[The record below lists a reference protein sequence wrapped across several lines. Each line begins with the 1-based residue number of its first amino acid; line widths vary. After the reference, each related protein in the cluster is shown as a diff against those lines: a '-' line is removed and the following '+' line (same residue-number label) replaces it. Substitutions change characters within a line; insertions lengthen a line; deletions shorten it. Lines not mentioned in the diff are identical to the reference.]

1 MQLRVKARVV
11 KEIYHNDNFYIL
23 ALSPMQENKD
33 LVISQYGTF
42 TCKGELS
49 MLTVGQDYELVL
61 EEINNDK
68 YGISYKVIDVP
79 SLNVDDLTDDDEM
92 QILRQITTDSQAEYV
107 HKAYPNF
114 IRLIINGEE
123 DKIDIN
129 KIYNVGVTR
138 LNIYKRLINEKFRYY
153 YLMKQTQPYEI
164 SMSDCK
170 LLLNKYRTIE
180 ECVYRI
186 ESEPY
191 YTLMEIL
198 GRTFEHIDKMILDV
212 QPDLKVSEKRC
223 EALIIG
229 VLRRNEIDGSTRLYA
244 NDLFYYI
251 KEEYDAKEL
260 LPMLKDVAVKSDLI
274 YFDEKTKDLSIMST
288 YLAECRIA
296 EFVKEK
302 IRNSK
307 KLDIDYTKYKNI
319 DDFTMSD
326 MQLNALKV
334 FCESN
339 VSVLAGNSGSGK
351 SQPIDTI
358 IPTPIGNRRLDDI
371 KVGDYVFDRLGNP
384 TKVLGVFPQG
394 MKDCYTVTLRD
405 GRKTQCND
413 EHLWSY
419 YTSKGNL
426 YTKTLRQMIDDGLYN
441 YSNGHK
447 MNKYKIP
454 TNKAVEYPKRDFDV
468 DPYVIG
474 SFIGNGCCRE
484 RALTLSSGD
493 EEQVAEVAR
502 LISAKSYKKSKCS
515 YSWHF
520 YTPNPHNYTIYY
532 QTKEILW
539 KYSNEICQL
548 SGNKRIPNEY
558 KYSSI
563 EQRYSLL
570 QGLFDTDG
578 HISNEPPR
586 FNVAYSTTSYGLA
599 KDIQEVLFSLGYS
612 CSLSIDKRPNK
623 NDCYSINVLIP
634 NKDKYKLFRLSRK
647 KERAL
652 KAKQYKKHRIY
663 DKISIVD
670 VKKESYQKEMVCILV
685 DNDEHLYLTNDYI
698 VTHNTSSVK
707 GLISLMEDNN
717 LTYTLLSPTGK
728 AARVLSES
736 TGRKAYTIHKRCFS
750 GDIDTDVII
759 VDECGMVSLDVFCML
774 LTSISNP
781 NARIVFV
788 GDPAQLSSIGLSKIF
803 DDLIKSNIVPMTML
817 TEVFRYKSDGSLFV
831 ATNIRQGKNFFN
843 DKEFVKYDENTLEY
857 SVNNNY
863 RFILTDDI
871 LNRTVTEYKKLLQKG
886 IKKENILI
894 LSPFNVGLF
903 GTYAIN
909 NEIQEMVNPAKPNEK
924 VQTRNVNK
932 TKIIF
937 RTGDLVINTKNDYEA
952 VKADNYY
959 QCAEI
964 EGASISDYNDYTT
977 VVNGQTGVIRDVV
990 DNGLIIQFDE
1000 DLIYVDKSKLN
1011 QLLLGY
1017 AISVHKSQGSTTD
1030 YSINIVSNAHK
1041 KMLTRGLLYV
1051 ATTRCKKA
1059 HIDIGD
1065 INAFKYALT
1074 VDDNDLRQTWLL
1086 DLLTKNA

>member
-23 ALSPMQENKD
+23 ALSPMQEDKD

-68 YGISYKVIDVP
+68 YGTSYKVIDVP

-260 LPMLKDVAVKSDLI
+260 LPMLKDVAIKSDLI
-274 YFDEKTKDLSIMST
+274 YFDEETKDLSIMST

-307 KLDIDYTKYKNI
+307 KLNIDYTKYKNI

-339 VSVLAGNSGSGK
+339 VSILSGNSGSGK
-351 SQPIDTI
+351 S
-358 IPTPIGNRRLDDI
+358 
-371 KVGDYVFDRLGNP
+371 
-384 TKVLGVFPQG
+384 
-394 MKDCYTVTLRD
+394 
-405 GRKTQCND
+405 
-413 EHLWSY
+413 
-419 YTSKGNL
+419 
-426 YTKTLRQMIDDGLYN
+426 
-441 YSNGHK
+441 
-447 MNKYKIP
+447 
-454 TNKAVEYPKRDFDV
+454 
-468 DPYVIG
+468 
-474 SFIGNGCCRE
+474 
-484 RALTLSSGD
+484 
-493 EEQVAEVAR
+493 
-502 LISAKSYKKSKCS
+502 
-515 YSWHF
+515 
-520 YTPNPHNYTIYY
+520 
-532 QTKEILW
+532 
-539 KYSNEICQL
+539 
-548 SGNKRIPNEY
+548 
-558 KYSSI
+558 
-563 EQRYSLL
+563 
-570 QGLFDTDG
+570 
-578 HISNEPPR
+578 
-586 FNVAYSTTSYGLA
+586 
-599 KDIQEVLFSLGYS
+599 
-612 CSLSIDKRPNK
+612 
-623 NDCYSINVLIP
+623 
-634 NKDKYKLFRLSRK
+634 
-647 KERAL
+647 
-652 KAKQYKKHRIY
+652 
-663 DKISIVD
+663 
-670 VKKESYQKEMVCILV
+670 
-685 DNDEHLYLTNDYI
+685 
-698 VTHNTSSVK
+698 SSVK
-707 GLISLMEDNN
+707 GLVSLMEDNN

-759 VDECGMVSLDVFCML
+759 VDECSMVSLDVFCML

-781 NARIVFV
+781 NARIVLV

-817 TEVFRYKSDGSLFV
+817 TEIFRYKSDGSLFV

-843 DKEFVKYDENTLEY
+843 DKEFVKYDDSTLEY
-857 SVNNNY
+857 SVNDNY

-886 IKKENILI
+886 IKKENILV

-924 VQTRNVNK
+924 VQIRNISK
-932 TKIIF
+932 TKIVF

-964 EGASISDYNDYTT
+964 EGASVSDYNDYAI
-977 VVNGQTGVIRDVV
+977 VVNGQTGIIRDVV
-990 DNGLIIQFDE
+990 DDGLIVQFDE

>member
-33 LVISQYGTF
+33 LAISQYGTF

-68 YGISYKVIDVP
+68 YGISYKVIDIP

-153 YLMKQTQPYEI
+153 YLMKQTKPYEI

-170 LLLNKYRTIE
+170 LLLNKYKTIE

-260 LPMLKDVAVKSDLI
+260 FPMLKDVAVKSDLI
-274 YFDEKTKDLSIMST
+274 YFDEETKDLSIMST

-339 VSVLAGNSGSGK
+339 VS
-351 SQPIDTI
+351 I
-358 IPTPIGNRRLDDI
+358 
-371 KVGDYVFDRLGNP
+371 
-384 TKVLGVFPQG
+384 
-394 MKDCYTVTLRD
+394 
-405 GRKTQCND
+405 
-413 EHLWSY
+413 
-419 YTSKGNL
+419 
-426 YTKTLRQMIDDGLYN
+426 
-441 YSNGHK
+441 
-447 MNKYKIP
+447 
-454 TNKAVEYPKRDFDV
+454 
-468 DPYVIG
+468 
-474 SFIGNGCCRE
+474 
-484 RALTLSSGD
+484 
-493 EEQVAEVAR
+493 
-502 LISAKSYKKSKCS
+502 
-515 YSWHF
+515 
-520 YTPNPHNYTIYY
+520 
-532 QTKEILW
+532 
-539 KYSNEICQL
+539 L
-548 SGNKRIPNEY
+548 SGTAGVGK
-558 KYSSI
+558 
-563 EQRYSLL
+563 
-570 QGLFDTDG
+570 T
-578 HISNEPPR
+578 
-586 FNVAYSTTSYGLA
+586 A
-599 KDIQEVLFSLGYS
+599 
-612 CSLSIDKRPNK
+612 
-623 NDCYSINVLIP
+623 
-634 NKDKYKLFRLSRK
+634 
-647 KERAL
+647 
-652 KAKQYKKHRIY
+652 
-663 DKISIVD
+663 
-670 VKKESYQKEMVCILV
+670 
-685 DNDEHLYLTNDYI
+685 
-698 VTHNTSSVK
+698 SVK

-774 LTSISNP
+774 LTSISNT

-803 DDLIKSNIVPMTML
+803 DDLIKSRIVPMTML

-831 ATNIRQGKNFFN
+831 ATNVRQGKNFFN
-843 DKEFVKYDENTLEY
+843 DKEFVKYDDSTLEY
-857 SVNNNY
+857 SVNDNY

-886 IKKENILI
+886 IKKENILV

-924 VQTRNVNK
+924 VQTRNISK
-932 TKIIF
+932 TKIVF

-964 EGASISDYNDYTT
+964 EGASVSDYNDYAT

-990 DNGLIIQFDE
+990 DDGLIIQFDE

>member
-61 EEINNDK
+61 EEMNSDK

-153 YLMKQTQPYEI
+153 YLMKQTQPYKI

-198 GRTFEHIDKMILDV
+198 GRTFEHIDKMILDI

-274 YFDEKTKDLSIMST
+274 YFDEETKDLSIMST

-307 KLDIDYTKYKNI
+307 KLNIDYTKYKNI

-339 VSVLAGNSGSGK
+339 VS
-351 SQPIDTI
+351 I
-358 IPTPIGNRRLDDI
+358 
-371 KVGDYVFDRLGNP
+371 
-384 TKVLGVFPQG
+384 
-394 MKDCYTVTLRD
+394 
-405 GRKTQCND
+405 
-413 EHLWSY
+413 
-419 YTSKGNL
+419 
-426 YTKTLRQMIDDGLYN
+426 
-441 YSNGHK
+441 
-447 MNKYKIP
+447 
-454 TNKAVEYPKRDFDV
+454 
-468 DPYVIG
+468 
-474 SFIGNGCCRE
+474 
-484 RALTLSSGD
+484 
-493 EEQVAEVAR
+493 
-502 LISAKSYKKSKCS
+502 
-515 YSWHF
+515 
-520 YTPNPHNYTIYY
+520 
-532 QTKEILW
+532 
-539 KYSNEICQL
+539 L
-548 SGNKRIPNEY
+548 SGTAGVGK
-558 KYSSI
+558 
-563 EQRYSLL
+563 
-570 QGLFDTDG
+570 T
-578 HISNEPPR
+578 
-586 FNVAYSTTSYGLA
+586 A
-599 KDIQEVLFSLGYS
+599 
-612 CSLSIDKRPNK
+612 
-623 NDCYSINVLIP
+623 
-634 NKDKYKLFRLSRK
+634 
-647 KERAL
+647 
-652 KAKQYKKHRIY
+652 
-663 DKISIVD
+663 
-670 VKKESYQKEMVCILV
+670 
-685 DNDEHLYLTNDYI
+685 
-698 VTHNTSSVK
+698 SVK

-774 LTSISNP
+774 LTSISNT

-803 DDLIKSNIVPMTML
+803 DDLIKSSVVPMTML

-831 ATNIRQGKNFFN
+831 ATNVRQGKNFFN
-843 DKEFVKYDENTLEY
+843 DKEFVKYDDSTLEY
-857 SVNNNY
+857 SVNDNY

-886 IKKENILI
+886 IKKENILV

-924 VQTRNVNK
+924 VQTRNISK
-932 TKIIF
+932 TKIVF

-964 EGASISDYNDYTT
+964 EGASVSDYNDYAT

-990 DNGLIIQFDE
+990 DDGLIIQFDE

>member
-33 LVISQYGTF
+33 LAISQYGTF

-61 EEINNDK
+61 EEINSDK

-107 HKAYPNF
+107 HEAYPNF

-129 KIYNVGVTR
+129 KIYNVGETR
-138 LNIYKRLINEKFRYY
+138 LKIYKRLINEKFRYY
-153 YLMKQTQPYEI
+153 YLMKQTQPYDI

-170 LLLNKYRTIE
+170 LLLSKYKTIE
-180 ECVYRI
+180 ECVDKI

-274 YFDEKTKDLSIMST
+274 YFDEETKDLSIMST
-288 YLAECRIA
+288 YLAECKIA

-326 MQLNALKV
+326 MQLNALKG

-339 VSVLAGNSGSGK
+339 
-351 SQPIDTI
+351 
-358 IPTPIGNRRLDDI
+358 
-371 KVGDYVFDRLGNP
+371 
-384 TKVLGVFPQG
+384 
-394 MKDCYTVTLRD
+394 
-405 GRKTQCND
+405 
-413 EHLWSY
+413 
-419 YTSKGNL
+419 
-426 YTKTLRQMIDDGLYN
+426 
-441 YSNGHK
+441 
-447 MNKYKIP
+447 
-454 TNKAVEYPKRDFDV
+454 
-468 DPYVIG
+468 
-474 SFIGNGCCRE
+474 
-484 RALTLSSGD
+484 
-493 EEQVAEVAR
+493 
-502 LISAKSYKKSKCS
+502 IS
-515 YSWHF
+515 
-520 YTPNPHNYTIYY
+520 I
-532 QTKEILW
+532 
-539 KYSNEICQL
+539 L
-548 SGNKRIPNEY
+548 SGTAGTGK
-558 KYSSI
+558 
-563 EQRYSLL
+563 
-570 QGLFDTDG
+570 T
-578 HISNEPPR
+578 
-586 FNVAYSTTSYGLA
+586 A
-599 KDIQEVLFSLGYS
+599 
-612 CSLSIDKRPNK
+612 
-623 NDCYSINVLIP
+623 
-634 NKDKYKLFRLSRK
+634 
-647 KERAL
+647 
-652 KAKQYKKHRIY
+652 
-663 DKISIVD
+663 
-670 VKKESYQKEMVCILV
+670 
-685 DNDEHLYLTNDYI
+685 
-698 VTHNTSSVK
+698 SVK

-750 GDIDTDVII
+750 GYIDTDVII

-781 NARIVFV
+781 NSRIVFV

-803 DDLIKSNIVPMTML
+803 DDLIKSHIVPMTML

-871 LNRTVTEYKKLLQKG
+871 LNRTVAEYKKLLQKG

-924 VQTRNVNK
+924 VQTRNMNK

-990 DNGLIIQFDE
+990 NDGLIIQFDE

>member
-33 LVISQYGTF
+33 LAISQYGTF

-68 YGISYKVIDVP
+68 YGTSYKVIDVP

-153 YLMKQTQPYEI
+153 YLMKQTQPYEV

-180 ECVYRI
+180 ECVCRI

-274 YFDEKTKDLSIMST
+274 YFDEETKDLSIMST
-288 YLAECRIA
+288 YLAECKIA

-307 KLDIDYTKYKNI
+307 KLNIDYTKYKNI

-339 VSVLAGNSGSGK
+339 VS
-351 SQPIDTI
+351 I
-358 IPTPIGNRRLDDI
+358 
-371 KVGDYVFDRLGNP
+371 
-384 TKVLGVFPQG
+384 
-394 MKDCYTVTLRD
+394 
-405 GRKTQCND
+405 
-413 EHLWSY
+413 
-419 YTSKGNL
+419 
-426 YTKTLRQMIDDGLYN
+426 
-441 YSNGHK
+441 
-447 MNKYKIP
+447 
-454 TNKAVEYPKRDFDV
+454 
-468 DPYVIG
+468 
-474 SFIGNGCCRE
+474 
-484 RALTLSSGD
+484 
-493 EEQVAEVAR
+493 
-502 LISAKSYKKSKCS
+502 
-515 YSWHF
+515 
-520 YTPNPHNYTIYY
+520 
-532 QTKEILW
+532 
-539 KYSNEICQL
+539 L
-548 SGNKRIPNEY
+548 SGTAGVGK
-558 KYSSI
+558 
-563 EQRYSLL
+563 
-570 QGLFDTDG
+570 T
-578 HISNEPPR
+578 
-586 FNVAYSTTSYGLA
+586 A
-599 KDIQEVLFSLGYS
+599 
-612 CSLSIDKRPNK
+612 
-623 NDCYSINVLIP
+623 
-634 NKDKYKLFRLSRK
+634 
-647 KERAL
+647 
-652 KAKQYKKHRIY
+652 
-663 DKISIVD
+663 
-670 VKKESYQKEMVCILV
+670 
-685 DNDEHLYLTNDYI
+685 
-698 VTHNTSSVK
+698 SVK

-774 LTSISNP
+774 LTSISNT

-803 DDLIKSNIVPMTML
+803 DDLIKSSVVPMTML

-831 ATNIRQGKNFFN
+831 ATNVRQGKNFFN
-843 DKEFVKYDENTLEY
+843 DKEFVKYDDSTLEY
-857 SVNNNY
+857 SVNDNY

-886 IKKENILI
+886 IKKENILV

-924 VQTRNVNK
+924 VQIRNISK
-932 TKIIF
+932 TKIVF

-964 EGASISDYNDYTT
+964 EGASVSDYNDYAT
-977 VVNGQTGVIRDVV
+977 VVNGQTGIIRDVV
-990 DNGLIIQFDE
+990 NDGLIIQFDE

>member
-68 YGISYKVIDVP
+68 YGTSYKVIDIP
-79 SLNVDDLTDDDEM
+79 SLNVDDLTDDDEI

-198 GRTFEHIDKMILDV
+198 GRTFEHIDKMILDI

-274 YFDEKTKDLSIMST
+274 YFDEETKDLSIMST

-307 KLDIDYTKYKNI
+307 KLDIDYTKYKDI

-339 VSVLAGNSGSGK
+339 VSILAGNSGSGK
-351 SQPIDTI
+351 S
-358 IPTPIGNRRLDDI
+358 
-371 KVGDYVFDRLGNP
+371 
-384 TKVLGVFPQG
+384 
-394 MKDCYTVTLRD
+394 
-405 GRKTQCND
+405 
-413 EHLWSY
+413 
-419 YTSKGNL
+419 
-426 YTKTLRQMIDDGLYN
+426 
-441 YSNGHK
+441 
-447 MNKYKIP
+447 
-454 TNKAVEYPKRDFDV
+454 
-468 DPYVIG
+468 
-474 SFIGNGCCRE
+474 
-484 RALTLSSGD
+484 
-493 EEQVAEVAR
+493 
-502 LISAKSYKKSKCS
+502 
-515 YSWHF
+515 
-520 YTPNPHNYTIYY
+520 
-532 QTKEILW
+532 
-539 KYSNEICQL
+539 
-548 SGNKRIPNEY
+548 
-558 KYSSI
+558 
-563 EQRYSLL
+563 
-570 QGLFDTDG
+570 
-578 HISNEPPR
+578 
-586 FNVAYSTTSYGLA
+586 
-599 KDIQEVLFSLGYS
+599 
-612 CSLSIDKRPNK
+612 
-623 NDCYSINVLIP
+623 
-634 NKDKYKLFRLSRK
+634 
-647 KERAL
+647 
-652 KAKQYKKHRIY
+652 
-663 DKISIVD
+663 
-670 VKKESYQKEMVCILV
+670 
-685 DNDEHLYLTNDYI
+685 
-698 VTHNTSSVK
+698 SSVK
-707 GLISLMEDNN
+707 GLVSLMEDNN

-781 NARIVFV
+781 NARIVLV

-817 TEVFRYKSDGSLFV
+817 TEIFRYKSDGSLFV

-843 DKEFVKYDENTLEY
+843 DKEFVKYDDSTLEY
-857 SVNNNY
+857 SVNDNY

-886 IKKENILI
+886 IKKENILV
-894 LSPFNVGLF
+894 LSPFNVGIF

-924 VQTRNVNK
+924 VQIRNISK
-932 TKIIF
+932 TKIVF

-964 EGASISDYNDYTT
+964 EGASVSDYNDYAT
-977 VVNGQTGVIRDVV
+977 VVNGQTGIIRDVV
-990 DNGLIIQFDE
+990 DDGLIIQFDE

>member
-33 LVISQYGTF
+33 LAISQYGTF

-49 MLTVGQDYELVL
+49 MLTVGQYYELVL

-68 YGISYKVIDVP
+68 YGTSYKVIDVP

-274 YFDEKTKDLSIMST
+274 YFDEETKDLSIMST

-319 DDFTMSD
+319 DDFTMSN

-339 VSVLAGNSGSGK
+339 VS
-351 SQPIDTI
+351 I
-358 IPTPIGNRRLDDI
+358 
-371 KVGDYVFDRLGNP
+371 
-384 TKVLGVFPQG
+384 
-394 MKDCYTVTLRD
+394 
-405 GRKTQCND
+405 
-413 EHLWSY
+413 
-419 YTSKGNL
+419 
-426 YTKTLRQMIDDGLYN
+426 
-441 YSNGHK
+441 
-447 MNKYKIP
+447 
-454 TNKAVEYPKRDFDV
+454 
-468 DPYVIG
+468 
-474 SFIGNGCCRE
+474 
-484 RALTLSSGD
+484 
-493 EEQVAEVAR
+493 
-502 LISAKSYKKSKCS
+502 
-515 YSWHF
+515 
-520 YTPNPHNYTIYY
+520 
-532 QTKEILW
+532 
-539 KYSNEICQL
+539 L
-548 SGNKRIPNEY
+548 SGTAGTGK
-558 KYSSI
+558 
-563 EQRYSLL
+563 
-570 QGLFDTDG
+570 
-578 HISNEPPR
+578 
-586 FNVAYSTTSYGLA
+586 
-599 KDIQEVLFSLGYS
+599 
-612 CSLSIDKRPNK
+612 
-623 NDCYSINVLIP
+623 
-634 NKDKYKLFRLSRK
+634 
-647 KERAL
+647 
-652 KAKQYKKHRIY
+652 
-663 DKISIVD
+663 
-670 VKKESYQKEMVCILV
+670 
-685 DNDEHLYLTNDYI
+685 
-698 VTHNTSSVK
+698 TSSVK

-774 LTSISNP
+774 LTSISNT

-803 DDLIKSNIVPMTML
+803 DDLIKSSVVPMTML

-831 ATNIRQGKNFFN
+831 ATNVRQGKNFFN
-843 DKEFVKYDENTLEY
+843 DKEFVKYDDSTLEY
-857 SVNNNY
+857 SVNDNY

-871 LNRTVTEYKKLLQKG
+871 LNRTVAEYKKLLQNG
-886 IKKENILI
+886 IKKENILV

-924 VQTRNVNK
+924 VQTRNISK
-932 TKIIF
+932 TKIVF

-964 EGASISDYNDYTT
+964 EGASVSDYNDYAT

-990 DNGLIIQFDE
+990 DDGLIIQFDE

-1030 YSINIVSNAHK
+1030 YIINIVSNAHK

>member
-23 ALSPMQENKD
+23 ALSPMQEYKD

-49 MLTVGQDYELVL
+49 MLTVGQDYELVI
-61 EEINNDK
+61 EEMNSDK

-107 HKAYPNF
+107 HEAYPNF

-123 DKIDIN
+123 DKIDTN
-129 KIYNVGVTR
+129 KIYNVGETR
-138 LNIYKRLINEKFRYY
+138 LKVYKRLINEKFRYY
-153 YLMKQTQPYEI
+153 YLMKQTQPYDI

-170 LLLNKYRTIE
+170 LLLSRYKTIE
-180 ECVYRI
+180 ECVDKI

-198 GRTFEHIDKMILDV
+198 GRTFEHIDKMILDI

-260 LPMLKDVAVKSDLI
+260 LPMLKDVAVESDLI
-274 YFDEKTKDLSIMST
+274 YFDEETKDLSIMST

-302 IRNSK
+302 IKNSK

-319 DDFTMSD
+319 DNFTMSD

-339 VSVLAGNSGSGK
+339 ISILAGNSGSGK
-351 SQPIDTI
+351 S
-358 IPTPIGNRRLDDI
+358 
-371 KVGDYVFDRLGNP
+371 
-384 TKVLGVFPQG
+384 
-394 MKDCYTVTLRD
+394 
-405 GRKTQCND
+405 
-413 EHLWSY
+413 
-419 YTSKGNL
+419 
-426 YTKTLRQMIDDGLYN
+426 
-441 YSNGHK
+441 
-447 MNKYKIP
+447 
-454 TNKAVEYPKRDFDV
+454 
-468 DPYVIG
+468 
-474 SFIGNGCCRE
+474 
-484 RALTLSSGD
+484 
-493 EEQVAEVAR
+493 
-502 LISAKSYKKSKCS
+502 
-515 YSWHF
+515 
-520 YTPNPHNYTIYY
+520 
-532 QTKEILW
+532 
-539 KYSNEICQL
+539 
-548 SGNKRIPNEY
+548 
-558 KYSSI
+558 
-563 EQRYSLL
+563 
-570 QGLFDTDG
+570 
-578 HISNEPPR
+578 
-586 FNVAYSTTSYGLA
+586 
-599 KDIQEVLFSLGYS
+599 
-612 CSLSIDKRPNK
+612 
-623 NDCYSINVLIP
+623 
-634 NKDKYKLFRLSRK
+634 
-647 KERAL
+647 
-652 KAKQYKKHRIY
+652 
-663 DKISIVD
+663 
-670 VKKESYQKEMVCILV
+670 
-685 DNDEHLYLTNDYI
+685 
-698 VTHNTSSVK
+698 SSVK
-707 GLISLMEDNN
+707 GLVSLMEDNH

-774 LTSISNP
+774 LTSISNS

-817 TEVFRYKSDGSLFV
+817 TEIFRYKSDGSLFV

-843 DKEFVKYDENTLEY
+843 DKEFVKYNENTLEY
-857 SVNNNY
+857 SVNDNY

-886 IKKENILI
+886 IKKENILV

-924 VQTRNVNK
+924 VQTRNISK
-932 TKIIF
+932 TKIVF

-964 EGASISDYNDYTT
+964 DGASVYDYNDYAT
-977 VVNGQTGVIRDVV
+977 VVNGQTGIIRDVV
-990 DNGLIIQFDE
+990 DDGLIIQFDE

-1030 YSINIVSNAHK
+1030 YSINIVSNTHK
-1041 KMLTRGLLYV
+1041 KMLTKGLLYV
-1051 ATTRCKKA
+1051 ATTRCRKA

>member
-68 YGISYKVIDVP
+68 YGTSYKVIDIP

-198 GRTFEHIDKMILDV
+198 GHTFEHIDKMILDV

-274 YFDEKTKDLSIMST
+274 YFDEETKDLSIMST

-339 VSVLAGNSGSGK
+339 VS
-351 SQPIDTI
+351 I
-358 IPTPIGNRRLDDI
+358 
-371 KVGDYVFDRLGNP
+371 
-384 TKVLGVFPQG
+384 
-394 MKDCYTVTLRD
+394 
-405 GRKTQCND
+405 
-413 EHLWSY
+413 
-419 YTSKGNL
+419 
-426 YTKTLRQMIDDGLYN
+426 
-441 YSNGHK
+441 
-447 MNKYKIP
+447 
-454 TNKAVEYPKRDFDV
+454 
-468 DPYVIG
+468 
-474 SFIGNGCCRE
+474 
-484 RALTLSSGD
+484 
-493 EEQVAEVAR
+493 
-502 LISAKSYKKSKCS
+502 
-515 YSWHF
+515 
-520 YTPNPHNYTIYY
+520 
-532 QTKEILW
+532 
-539 KYSNEICQL
+539 L
-548 SGNKRIPNEY
+548 SGTAGVGK
-558 KYSSI
+558 
-563 EQRYSLL
+563 
-570 QGLFDTDG
+570 T
-578 HISNEPPR
+578 
-586 FNVAYSTTSYGLA
+586 A
-599 KDIQEVLFSLGYS
+599 
-612 CSLSIDKRPNK
+612 
-623 NDCYSINVLIP
+623 
-634 NKDKYKLFRLSRK
+634 
-647 KERAL
+647 
-652 KAKQYKKHRIY
+652 
-663 DKISIVD
+663 
-670 VKKESYQKEMVCILV
+670 
-685 DNDEHLYLTNDYI
+685 
-698 VTHNTSSVK
+698 SVK

-774 LTSISNP
+774 LTSISNS

-831 ATNIRQGKNFFN
+831 ATNIRKGKNFFN

-871 LNRTVTEYKKLLQKG
+871 LNRTVAEYKKLLQKG

-924 VQTRNVNK
+924 VQIRNINK

>member
-23 ALSPMQENKD
+23 ALSPMQEYKD

-61 EEINNDK
+61 EEMNNDR

-107 HKAYPNF
+107 HEAYPNF

-123 DKIDIN
+123 DKIDTN
-129 KIYNVGVTR
+129 KIYNVGETR
-138 LNIYKRLINEKFRYY
+138 LKVYKRLINEKFRYY
-153 YLMKQTQPYEI
+153 YLMKQTQPYDI

-170 LLLNKYRTIE
+170 LLLSKYKTIE
-180 ECVYRI
+180 ECVDKI

-198 GRTFEHIDKMILDV
+198 GRTFEHIDKMILDI

-223 EALIIG
+223 EALITG

-260 LPMLKDVAVKSDLI
+260 LPMLKDVAVESDLI
-274 YFDEKTKDLSIMST
+274 YFDEETKDLSIMST

-302 IRNSK
+302 IKNSK

-339 VSVLAGNSGSGK
+339 ISILSGNSGCGK
-351 SQPIDTI
+351 T
-358 IPTPIGNRRLDDI
+358 
-371 KVGDYVFDRLGNP
+371 
-384 TKVLGVFPQG
+384 
-394 MKDCYTVTLRD
+394 
-405 GRKTQCND
+405 
-413 EHLWSY
+413 
-419 YTSKGNL
+419 
-426 YTKTLRQMIDDGLYN
+426 
-441 YSNGHK
+441 
-447 MNKYKIP
+447 
-454 TNKAVEYPKRDFDV
+454 A
-468 DPYVIG
+468 
-474 SFIGNGCCRE
+474 
-484 RALTLSSGD
+484 A
-493 EEQVAEVAR
+493 
-502 LISAKSYKKSKCS
+502 
-515 YSWHF
+515 
-520 YTPNPHNYTIYY
+520 
-532 QTKEILW
+532 
-539 KYSNEICQL
+539 
-548 SGNKRIPNEY
+548 
-558 KYSSI
+558 
-563 EQRYSLL
+563 
-570 QGLFDTDG
+570 
-578 HISNEPPR
+578 
-586 FNVAYSTTSYGLA
+586 
-599 KDIQEVLFSLGYS
+599 
-612 CSLSIDKRPNK
+612 
-623 NDCYSINVLIP
+623 
-634 NKDKYKLFRLSRK
+634 
-647 KERAL
+647 
-652 KAKQYKKHRIY
+652 
-663 DKISIVD
+663 
-670 VKKESYQKEMVCILV
+670 
-685 DNDEHLYLTNDYI
+685 
-698 VTHNTSSVK
+698 VK
-707 GLISLMEDNN
+707 GLISLMEDKN

-750 GDIDTDVII
+750 GDIDTDAII

-817 TEVFRYKSDGSLFV
+817 TEVFRYKSNGSLFV

-857 SVNNNY
+857 SVNDNY

-871 LNRTVTEYKKLLQKG
+871 LNRTVNEYKKLLQKG
-886 IKKENILI
+886 IKKESILV

-924 VQTRNVNK
+924 VQTRNIGK
-932 TKIIF
+932 TKIVF

-964 EGASISDYNDYTT
+964 EGASVYDYNDYAT
-977 VVNGQTGVIRDVV
+977 VVNGQTGIIRDVV
-990 DNGLIIQFDE
+990 DDGLIIQFDE

-1041 KMLTRGLLYV
+1041 KMLTKGLLYV
-1051 ATTRCKKA
+1051 ATTRCRKA

-1086 DLLTKNA
+1086 DLLTKNT

>member
-61 EEINNDK
+61 KEMNSDK

-129 KIYNVGVTR
+129 KIYNVGETR
-138 LNIYKRLINEKFRYY
+138 LKIYKRLINEKFRYY

-198 GRTFEHIDKMILDV
+198 GRTFEHIDKMILDI

-229 VLRRNEIDGSTRLYA
+229 VLHRNEIDGSTRLYA

-274 YFDEKTKDLSIMST
+274 YFDEETKDLSIMST

-307 KLDIDYTKYKNI
+307 KLNIDYTKYKNI

-339 VSVLAGNSGSGK
+339 VS
-351 SQPIDTI
+351 I
-358 IPTPIGNRRLDDI
+358 
-371 KVGDYVFDRLGNP
+371 
-384 TKVLGVFPQG
+384 
-394 MKDCYTVTLRD
+394 
-405 GRKTQCND
+405 
-413 EHLWSY
+413 
-419 YTSKGNL
+419 
-426 YTKTLRQMIDDGLYN
+426 
-441 YSNGHK
+441 
-447 MNKYKIP
+447 
-454 TNKAVEYPKRDFDV
+454 
-468 DPYVIG
+468 
-474 SFIGNGCCRE
+474 
-484 RALTLSSGD
+484 
-493 EEQVAEVAR
+493 
-502 LISAKSYKKSKCS
+502 
-515 YSWHF
+515 
-520 YTPNPHNYTIYY
+520 
-532 QTKEILW
+532 
-539 KYSNEICQL
+539 L
-548 SGNKRIPNEY
+548 SGTAGVGK
-558 KYSSI
+558 
-563 EQRYSLL
+563 
-570 QGLFDTDG
+570 T
-578 HISNEPPR
+578 
-586 FNVAYSTTSYGLA
+586 A
-599 KDIQEVLFSLGYS
+599 
-612 CSLSIDKRPNK
+612 
-623 NDCYSINVLIP
+623 
-634 NKDKYKLFRLSRK
+634 
-647 KERAL
+647 
-652 KAKQYKKHRIY
+652 
-663 DKISIVD
+663 
-670 VKKESYQKEMVCILV
+670 
-685 DNDEHLYLTNDYI
+685 
-698 VTHNTSSVK
+698 SVK

-774 LTSISNP
+774 LTSISNT

-803 DDLIKSNIVPMTML
+803 DDLIKSSVVPMTML

-831 ATNIRQGKNFFN
+831 ATNVRQGKNFFN
-843 DKEFVKYDENTLEY
+843 DKEFVKYDDSTLEY
-857 SVNNNY
+857 SVNDNY

-886 IKKENILI
+886 IKKENILV

-977 VVNGQTGVIRDVV
+977 IVNGQTGVIRDVV

>member
-61 EEINNDK
+61 EEMNSDK

-107 HKAYPNF
+107 HEAYPNF

-123 DKIDIN
+123 DKIDTN
-129 KIYNVGVTR
+129 KIYNVGETR
-138 LNIYKRLINEKFRYY
+138 LKVYKRLINEKFRYY
-153 YLMKQTQPYEI
+153 YLMKQTKPYDI

-170 LLLNKYRTIE
+170 LLLSRYKTIE
-180 ECVYRI
+180 ECVDKI

-198 GRTFEHIDKMILDV
+198 GRTFEHIDKMILDI
-212 QPDLKVSEKRC
+212 QPDLKMSEKRC

-260 LPMLKDVAVKSDLI
+260 LPMLKDVAVESDLI
-274 YFDEKTKDLSIMST
+274 YFDEETKDLSIMAT

-302 IRNSK
+302 IKNSK
-307 KLDIDYTKYKNI
+307 KLDIGYTKYKNI
-319 DDFTMSD
+319 DNFTMSD

-339 VSVLAGNSGSGK
+339 ISILAGNSGSGK
-351 SQPIDTI
+351 S
-358 IPTPIGNRRLDDI
+358 
-371 KVGDYVFDRLGNP
+371 
-384 TKVLGVFPQG
+384 
-394 MKDCYTVTLRD
+394 
-405 GRKTQCND
+405 
-413 EHLWSY
+413 
-419 YTSKGNL
+419 
-426 YTKTLRQMIDDGLYN
+426 
-441 YSNGHK
+441 
-447 MNKYKIP
+447 
-454 TNKAVEYPKRDFDV
+454 A
-468 DPYVIG
+468 
-474 SFIGNGCCRE
+474 
-484 RALTLSSGD
+484 
-493 EEQVAEVAR
+493 
-502 LISAKSYKKSKCS
+502 
-515 YSWHF
+515 
-520 YTPNPHNYTIYY
+520 
-532 QTKEILW
+532 
-539 KYSNEICQL
+539 
-548 SGNKRIPNEY
+548 
-558 KYSSI
+558 
-563 EQRYSLL
+563 
-570 QGLFDTDG
+570 
-578 HISNEPPR
+578 
-586 FNVAYSTTSYGLA
+586 
-599 KDIQEVLFSLGYS
+599 
-612 CSLSIDKRPNK
+612 
-623 NDCYSINVLIP
+623 
-634 NKDKYKLFRLSRK
+634 
-647 KERAL
+647 
-652 KAKQYKKHRIY
+652 
-663 DKISIVD
+663 
-670 VKKESYQKEMVCILV
+670 
-685 DNDEHLYLTNDYI
+685 
-698 VTHNTSSVK
+698 SVK
-707 GLISLMEDNN
+707 GLVSLMEDNN

-774 LTSISNP
+774 LTSISNS
-781 NARIVFV
+781 NTRIVFV

-817 TEVFRYKSDGSLFV
+817 TEIFRYKSDGSLFV

-843 DKEFVKYDENTLEY
+843 DKEFVKYNENTLEY
-857 SVNNNY
+857 SVNDNY

-871 LNRTVTEYKKLLQKG
+871 LNRTVTEYKKLLQNG
-886 IKKENILI
+886 IKKENILV

-924 VQTRNVNK
+924 VQTRNISK
-932 TKIIF
+932 TKIVF

-964 EGASISDYNDYTT
+964 DGASVYDYNDYAT
-977 VVNGQTGVIRDVV
+977 VVNGQTGIIRDVV
-990 DNGLIIQFDE
+990 DDGLIIQFDE

-1041 KMLTRGLLYV
+1041 KMLTKGLLYV
-1051 ATTRCKKA
+1051 ATTRCRKA

>member
-61 EEINNDK
+61 EEMNSDK
-68 YGISYKVIDVP
+68 YGISYKVIDIP
-79 SLNVDDLTDDDEM
+79 SLNVDDLTDDDEI

-274 YFDEKTKDLSIMST
+274 YFDEETKDLSIMST

-307 KLDIDYTKYKNI
+307 KLNIDYTKYKNI

-339 VSVLAGNSGSGK
+339 VS
-351 SQPIDTI
+351 I
-358 IPTPIGNRRLDDI
+358 
-371 KVGDYVFDRLGNP
+371 
-384 TKVLGVFPQG
+384 
-394 MKDCYTVTLRD
+394 
-405 GRKTQCND
+405 
-413 EHLWSY
+413 
-419 YTSKGNL
+419 
-426 YTKTLRQMIDDGLYN
+426 
-441 YSNGHK
+441 
-447 MNKYKIP
+447 
-454 TNKAVEYPKRDFDV
+454 
-468 DPYVIG
+468 
-474 SFIGNGCCRE
+474 
-484 RALTLSSGD
+484 
-493 EEQVAEVAR
+493 
-502 LISAKSYKKSKCS
+502 
-515 YSWHF
+515 
-520 YTPNPHNYTIYY
+520 
-532 QTKEILW
+532 
-539 KYSNEICQL
+539 L
-548 SGNKRIPNEY
+548 SGTAGVGK
-558 KYSSI
+558 
-563 EQRYSLL
+563 
-570 QGLFDTDG
+570 T
-578 HISNEPPR
+578 
-586 FNVAYSTTSYGLA
+586 A
-599 KDIQEVLFSLGYS
+599 
-612 CSLSIDKRPNK
+612 
-623 NDCYSINVLIP
+623 
-634 NKDKYKLFRLSRK
+634 
-647 KERAL
+647 
-652 KAKQYKKHRIY
+652 
-663 DKISIVD
+663 
-670 VKKESYQKEMVCILV
+670 
-685 DNDEHLYLTNDYI
+685 
-698 VTHNTSSVK
+698 SVK

-750 GDIDTDVII
+750 GDINTDVII

-774 LTSISNP
+774 LTSISNT

-803 DDLIKSNIVPMTML
+803 DDLIKSSVVPMTML

-831 ATNIRQGKNFFN
+831 ATNVRQGKNFFN
-843 DKEFVKYDENTLEY
+843 DKEFVKYDDSTLEY
-857 SVNNNY
+857 SVNDNY

-886 IKKENILI
+886 IKKENILV

-924 VQTRNVNK
+924 VQTRNISK
-932 TKIIF
+932 TKIVF

-964 EGASISDYNDYTT
+964 EGASVSDYNDYAT

-990 DNGLIIQFDE
+990 DNGLIVQFDE

>member
-1 MQLRVKARVV
+1 MQLKVKAKVIR
-11 KEIYHNDNFYIL
+11 EIYHNDNFYIL
-23 ALSPMQENKD
+23 ALSPMKIYDNIE
-33 LVISQYGTF
+33 ITQYGTF

-49 MLTVGQDYELVL
+49 MLTVGQEYDLVI
-61 EEINNDK
+61 EPISNDK
-68 YGISYKVIDVP
+68 YGTCYKVVDVP
-79 SLNVDDLTDDDEM
+79 SLKVEDLSDDDELE
-92 QILRQITTDSQAEYV
+92 ILRTITTNFQADYV

-114 IRLIINGEE
+114 IRLILNGEE
-123 DKIDIN
+123 DKIDIKN
-129 KIYNVGVTR
+129 IYNVGETR
-138 LNIYKRLINEKFRYY
+138 LKVYKRLINEKFRYY
-153 YLMKQTQPYEI
+153 YLMKQTKEYKI

-170 LLLNKYRTIE
+170 LLLSKFKTIE
-180 ECVYRI
+180 ECVKKI
-186 ESEPY
+186 NNTPY
-191 YTLMEIL
+191 FILMEVL
-198 GRTFEHIDKMILDV
+198 GRTFENIDKMILDI
-212 QPDLKVSEKRC
+212 QPDLKVSKQRC

-229 VLRRNEIDGSTRLYA
+229 VLRRNEVDGSTRLYA

-260 LPMLKDVAVKSDLI
+260 LPMLKDVAVESDLI
-274 YFDEKTKDLSIMST
+274 YYDEKTKDLSIMST
-288 YLAECRIA
+288 YLAEYRIA
-296 EFVKEK
+296 DFVKEK
-302 IRNSK
+302 IKNSK

-319 DDFTMSD
+319 DNFTMSD

-339 VSVLAGNSGSGK
+339 ISILAGNSGSGK

-358 IPTPIGNRRLDDI
+358 IPTPIGNRKLGDI

-441 YSNGHK
+441 YSNRSK

-454 TNKAVEYPKRDFDV
+454 TNKAVEYPKMDFDV

-502 LISAKSYKKSKCS
+502 LISAKSYKKSKYS

-520 YTPNPHNYTIYY
+520 YTPNPHNNTIYY
-532 QTKEILW
+532 QTKEILG

-612 CSLSIDKRPNK
+612 CSLSIDKIPNK

-781 NARIVFV
+781 NARIVLV

-817 TEVFRYKSDGSLFV
+817 TEIFRYKSDGSLFV

-843 DKEFVKYDENTLEY
+843 DKEFVKYNENTLEY

-871 LNRTVTEYKKLLQKG
+871 LNRTVAEYKKLLQKG
-886 IKKENILI
+886 IKKENILV

-977 VVNGQTGVIRDVV
+977 IVNGQTGVIRDVV

>member
-61 EEINNDK
+61 EEMNSDK

-198 GRTFEHIDKMILDV
+198 GRTFEHIDKMILDI

-274 YFDEKTKDLSIMST
+274 YFDEETKDLSIMST

-307 KLDIDYTKYKNI
+307 KLNIDYTKYKNI

-339 VSVLAGNSGSGK
+339 VS
-351 SQPIDTI
+351 I
-358 IPTPIGNRRLDDI
+358 
-371 KVGDYVFDRLGNP
+371 
-384 TKVLGVFPQG
+384 
-394 MKDCYTVTLRD
+394 
-405 GRKTQCND
+405 
-413 EHLWSY
+413 
-419 YTSKGNL
+419 
-426 YTKTLRQMIDDGLYN
+426 
-441 YSNGHK
+441 
-447 MNKYKIP
+447 
-454 TNKAVEYPKRDFDV
+454 
-468 DPYVIG
+468 
-474 SFIGNGCCRE
+474 
-484 RALTLSSGD
+484 
-493 EEQVAEVAR
+493 
-502 LISAKSYKKSKCS
+502 
-515 YSWHF
+515 
-520 YTPNPHNYTIYY
+520 
-532 QTKEILW
+532 
-539 KYSNEICQL
+539 L
-548 SGNKRIPNEY
+548 SGTAGVGK
-558 KYSSI
+558 
-563 EQRYSLL
+563 
-570 QGLFDTDG
+570 T
-578 HISNEPPR
+578 
-586 FNVAYSTTSYGLA
+586 A
-599 KDIQEVLFSLGYS
+599 
-612 CSLSIDKRPNK
+612 
-623 NDCYSINVLIP
+623 
-634 NKDKYKLFRLSRK
+634 
-647 KERAL
+647 
-652 KAKQYKKHRIY
+652 
-663 DKISIVD
+663 
-670 VKKESYQKEMVCILV
+670 
-685 DNDEHLYLTNDYI
+685 
-698 VTHNTSSVK
+698 SVK

-774 LTSISNP
+774 LTSISNT

-803 DDLIKSNIVPMTML
+803 DDLIKSSVVPMTML

-831 ATNIRQGKNFFN
+831 ATNVRQGKNFFN
-843 DKEFVKYDENTLEY
+843 DKEFVKYDDSTLEY
-857 SVNNNY
+857 SVNDNY

-886 IKKENILI
+886 IKKENILV

-924 VQTRNVNK
+924 VQTRNISK
-932 TKIIF
+932 TKIVF

-964 EGASISDYNDYTT
+964 EGASVSDYNDYAT

-990 DNGLIIQFDE
+990 DDGLIIQFDE

>member
-33 LVISQYGTF
+33 LAISQYGTF

-68 YGISYKVIDVP
+68 YGTSYKVIDVP

-180 ECVYRI
+180 ECVCRI

-274 YFDEKTKDLSIMST
+274 YFDEETKDLSIMST
-288 YLAECRIA
+288 YLAECKIA

-307 KLDIDYTKYKNI
+307 KLNIDYTKYKNI

-339 VSVLAGNSGSGK
+339 VS
-351 SQPIDTI
+351 I
-358 IPTPIGNRRLDDI
+358 
-371 KVGDYVFDRLGNP
+371 
-384 TKVLGVFPQG
+384 
-394 MKDCYTVTLRD
+394 
-405 GRKTQCND
+405 
-413 EHLWSY
+413 
-419 YTSKGNL
+419 
-426 YTKTLRQMIDDGLYN
+426 
-441 YSNGHK
+441 
-447 MNKYKIP
+447 
-454 TNKAVEYPKRDFDV
+454 
-468 DPYVIG
+468 
-474 SFIGNGCCRE
+474 
-484 RALTLSSGD
+484 
-493 EEQVAEVAR
+493 
-502 LISAKSYKKSKCS
+502 
-515 YSWHF
+515 
-520 YTPNPHNYTIYY
+520 
-532 QTKEILW
+532 
-539 KYSNEICQL
+539 L
-548 SGNKRIPNEY
+548 SGTAGVGK
-558 KYSSI
+558 
-563 EQRYSLL
+563 
-570 QGLFDTDG
+570 T
-578 HISNEPPR
+578 
-586 FNVAYSTTSYGLA
+586 A
-599 KDIQEVLFSLGYS
+599 
-612 CSLSIDKRPNK
+612 
-623 NDCYSINVLIP
+623 
-634 NKDKYKLFRLSRK
+634 
-647 KERAL
+647 
-652 KAKQYKKHRIY
+652 
-663 DKISIVD
+663 
-670 VKKESYQKEMVCILV
+670 
-685 DNDEHLYLTNDYI
+685 
-698 VTHNTSSVK
+698 SVK

-774 LTSISNP
+774 LTSISNT

-803 DDLIKSNIVPMTML
+803 DDLIKSSVVPMTML

-831 ATNIRQGKNFFN
+831 ATNVRQGKNFFN
-843 DKEFVKYDENTLEY
+843 DKEFVKYDDSTLEY
-857 SVNNNY
+857 SVNDNY

-886 IKKENILI
+886 IKKENILV

-924 VQTRNVNK
+924 VQTRNISK
-932 TKIIF
+932 TKIVF

-964 EGASISDYNDYTT
+964 EGASVSDYNDYAT

-990 DNGLIIQFDE
+990 NDGLIIQFDE

>member
-68 YGISYKVIDVP
+68 YGTSYKVIDIP

-212 QPDLKVSEKRC
+212 QPNLKVSEKRC

-274 YFDEKTKDLSIMST
+274 YFDEETKDLSIMST

-307 KLDIDYTKYKNI
+307 KLNIDYTKYKNI

-339 VSVLAGNSGSGK
+339 VS
-351 SQPIDTI
+351 I
-358 IPTPIGNRRLDDI
+358 
-371 KVGDYVFDRLGNP
+371 
-384 TKVLGVFPQG
+384 
-394 MKDCYTVTLRD
+394 
-405 GRKTQCND
+405 
-413 EHLWSY
+413 
-419 YTSKGNL
+419 
-426 YTKTLRQMIDDGLYN
+426 
-441 YSNGHK
+441 
-447 MNKYKIP
+447 
-454 TNKAVEYPKRDFDV
+454 
-468 DPYVIG
+468 
-474 SFIGNGCCRE
+474 
-484 RALTLSSGD
+484 
-493 EEQVAEVAR
+493 
-502 LISAKSYKKSKCS
+502 
-515 YSWHF
+515 
-520 YTPNPHNYTIYY
+520 
-532 QTKEILW
+532 
-539 KYSNEICQL
+539 L
-548 SGNKRIPNEY
+548 SGTAGVGK
-558 KYSSI
+558 
-563 EQRYSLL
+563 
-570 QGLFDTDG
+570 T
-578 HISNEPPR
+578 
-586 FNVAYSTTSYGLA
+586 A
-599 KDIQEVLFSLGYS
+599 
-612 CSLSIDKRPNK
+612 
-623 NDCYSINVLIP
+623 
-634 NKDKYKLFRLSRK
+634 
-647 KERAL
+647 
-652 KAKQYKKHRIY
+652 
-663 DKISIVD
+663 
-670 VKKESYQKEMVCILV
+670 
-685 DNDEHLYLTNDYI
+685 
-698 VTHNTSSVK
+698 SVK

-774 LTSISNP
+774 LTSISNT

-803 DDLIKSNIVPMTML
+803 DDLIKSSVVPMTML

-831 ATNIRQGKNFFN
+831 ATNVRQGKNFFN
-843 DKEFVKYDENTLEY
+843 DKEFVKYDDSTLEY
-857 SVNNNY
+857 SVNDNY

-886 IKKENILI
+886 IKKENILV

-924 VQTRNVNK
+924 VQIRNISK
-932 TKIIF
+932 TKIVF

-964 EGASISDYNDYTT
+964 EGASVSDYNDYAT
-977 VVNGQTGVIRDVV
+977 VVNGQTGIIRDVV
-990 DNGLIIQFDE
+990 DDGLIVQFDE

>member
-68 YGISYKVIDVP
+68 YGTSYKVIDIP

-212 QPDLKVSEKRC
+212 QPNLKVSEKRC

-229 VLRRNEIDGSTRLYA
+229 VLHRNEIDGSTRLYA

-274 YFDEKTKDLSIMST
+274 YFDEETKDLSIMST

-302 IRNSK
+302 IKNSK

-339 VSVLAGNSGSGK
+339 VS
-351 SQPIDTI
+351 I
-358 IPTPIGNRRLDDI
+358 
-371 KVGDYVFDRLGNP
+371 
-384 TKVLGVFPQG
+384 
-394 MKDCYTVTLRD
+394 
-405 GRKTQCND
+405 
-413 EHLWSY
+413 
-419 YTSKGNL
+419 
-426 YTKTLRQMIDDGLYN
+426 
-441 YSNGHK
+441 
-447 MNKYKIP
+447 
-454 TNKAVEYPKRDFDV
+454 
-468 DPYVIG
+468 
-474 SFIGNGCCRE
+474 
-484 RALTLSSGD
+484 
-493 EEQVAEVAR
+493 
-502 LISAKSYKKSKCS
+502 
-515 YSWHF
+515 
-520 YTPNPHNYTIYY
+520 
-532 QTKEILW
+532 
-539 KYSNEICQL
+539 L
-548 SGNKRIPNEY
+548 SGTAGVGK
-558 KYSSI
+558 
-563 EQRYSLL
+563 
-570 QGLFDTDG
+570 T
-578 HISNEPPR
+578 
-586 FNVAYSTTSYGLA
+586 A
-599 KDIQEVLFSLGYS
+599 
-612 CSLSIDKRPNK
+612 
-623 NDCYSINVLIP
+623 
-634 NKDKYKLFRLSRK
+634 
-647 KERAL
+647 
-652 KAKQYKKHRIY
+652 
-663 DKISIVD
+663 
-670 VKKESYQKEMVCILV
+670 
-685 DNDEHLYLTNDYI
+685 
-698 VTHNTSSVK
+698 SVK

-774 LTSISNP
+774 LTSISNT

-803 DDLIKSNIVPMTML
+803 DDLIKSSVVPMTML

-831 ATNIRQGKNFFN
+831 ATNVRQGKNFFN
-843 DKEFVKYDENTLEY
+843 DKEFVKYDDSTLEY
-857 SVNNNY
+857 SVNDNY

-886 IKKENILI
+886 IKKENILV

-924 VQTRNVNK
+924 VQTRNISK
-932 TKIIF
+932 TKIVF

-964 EGASISDYNDYTT
+964 EGASVSDYNDYAT

-990 DNGLIIQFDE
+990 NDGLIIQFDE